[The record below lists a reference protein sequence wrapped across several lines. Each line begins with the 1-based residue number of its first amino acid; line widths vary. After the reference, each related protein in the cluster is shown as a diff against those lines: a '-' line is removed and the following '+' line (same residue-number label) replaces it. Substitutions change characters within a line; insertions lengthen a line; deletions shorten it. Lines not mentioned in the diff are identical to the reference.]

1 MKKMVLSDEQVFLAH
16 LSEDKQ
22 RGQSLLEHLRNTAEQ
37 AGDFAAAFSGRDWG
51 YACGLLHDIGKYS
64 KEFQE
69 RIRGSEKRV
78 DHATAGAIEIAKIPA
93 PPIAY
98 CIAGHHAG
106 LPDGMSS
113 ADKETGNCLKERMK
127 KKIPDYS
134 AFHKEI
140 KVPKLQPPAMESLEK
155 GGFSMAFFIRMLYSC
170 LTDADFLDTEAFMK
184 GREREY
190 KYDSIEELRNRLMNY
205 VASWLEHEEADS
217 LNARRTDILRTC
229 IARGKEN
236 RGIYQLTVPTGGGK
250 TVSSMAFALQHAVT
264 HDLKRVIYV
273 IPYTN
278 IIDQNAKVF
287 QDILGEQNVLE
298 NHSNVDYESDE
309 ELNSKQLASENWDAP
324 VIITTTVQFFESL
337 FASKSSK
344 CRKLHNIANS
354 ILVFDEAQM
363 LPNQYLLPCIY
374 GISELVLN
382 YGCTAVLCTA
392 TQPSL
397 QEFFPLKIASKGLW
411 KGEICPDVETQYEAF
426 RRVRLVNEGE
436 MTKQELADRLKKHK
450 QTLCILNTRT
460 QVQEIYKLL
469 AEEEG
474 VYHLSTYMYPEHR
487 KKKLQEIR
495 ERLKEKKP
503 CHVIATSLVEAGV
516 DLDFE
521 AVYRE
526 MAGLDSM
533 LQAAG
538 RCNREGKRTAEE
550 SKTYLFQFVKEE
562 RKRVDRLRLPVSIA
576 IQILEEYED
585 IGSPEAI
592 GEYFQ
597 RLHHAQGESLDSK
610 GIVNELRQA
619 KLVSIPFQTIA
630 SEFRIIEET
639 TKTILVTKNPEAKK
653 LEGQLRYGER
663 TRKLMREIGQYSVNV
678 YEQTYAE
685 LQGAGLLDV
694 IDEEIAVLIDDERYS
709 DDMGLNVDVGRGVG
723 IFFD

>member
-1 MKKMVLSDEQVFLAH
+1 MSDRKSKFLAH
-16 LSEDKQ
+16 ISEDKKRSQ
-22 RGQSLLEHLRNTAEQ
+22 TLLAHLKSTAES
-37 AGDFAAAFSGRDWG
+37 AGDFASAFSCEDWG

-78 DHATAGAIEIAKIPA
+78 DHATAGAIEIMKIPA
-93 PPIAY
+93 YPIAY

-106 LPDGMSS
+106 LPDGGSS
-113 ADKETGNCLKERMK
+113 AVHGTNSSLDRRLKKR
-127 KKIPDYS
+127 IPDYA
-134 AFHKEI
+134 AFREEI
-140 KVPKLQPPAMESLEK
+140 QIPPLQPPAMESLER
-155 GGFSMAFFIRMLYSC
+155 GCFSMSFFIRMLYSC

-184 GREREY
+184 GKEREY
-190 KYDSIEELRNRLMNY
+190 AYDSMAELWDRLAYHIVPWLNCEEQGN
-205 VASWLEHEEADS
+205 

-229 IARGKEN
+229 IARGKEGQ
-236 RGIYQLTVPTGGGK
+236 GIYQLTVPTGGGK

-278 IIDQNAKVF
+278 IIEQNANVF
-287 QDILGEQNVLE
+287 QSILGEENVLE

-309 ELNSKQLASENWDAP
+309 ELNVKQLASENWDAP
-324 VIITTTVQFFESL
+324 IIITTTVQFFESL

-344 CRKLHNIANS
+344 CRKLHNIAS
-354 ILVFDEAQM
+354 SVLVFDEAQM

-397 QEFFPLKIASKGLW
+397 KEFFPPKISSKGLW
-411 KGEICPDVETQYEAF
+411 KGEICPDVEKQYEAF
-426 RRVRLVNEGE
+426 RRVQLVNEGE
-436 MTKQELADRLKKHK
+436 MTKQELADKLKENK
-450 QTLCILNTRT
+450 QTLCILNTRA

-469 AEEEG
+469 KEEEG

-487 KKKLQEIR
+487 KKKLEEIR
-495 ERLKEKKP
+495 ERLKAGKL
-503 CHVIATSLVEAGV
+503 CRVIATSLVEAGV

-521 AVYRE
+521 TVYRE
-526 MAGLDSM
+526 LAGLDSM
-533 LQAAG
+533 IQAAG

-550 SKTYLFQFVKEE
+550 SKTYIFQFVKEE
-562 RKRVDRLRLPVSIA
+562 RKRVNRLRQFVSA
-576 IQILEEYED
+576 ATQILEEYED

-592 GEYFQ
+592 DEYFQ

-610 GIVNELRQA
+610 GIIKELSQA
-619 KLVSIPFQTIA
+619 KRESIPFRTVA
-630 SEFRIIEET
+630 SEFRIMEEN
-639 TKTILVTKNPEAKK
+639 TKTILITKNPEAKE

-663 TRKLMREIGQYSVNV
+663 TRKLMRKISQYSVNV
-678 YEQTYAE
+678 YEQIYAE

-694 IDEEIAVLIDDERYS
+694 IDEEIAVLRDEERYS